1 MEYFLQSI
9 RTVSYWKYALWS
21 ADSVKTFFAV
31 IGGGWAIIG
40 LLEFLH
46 IYERQQFPK
55 STIWILVVIAIFCVL
70 ITRRPASRIFYKV
83 PGRDLKIEVR
93 VASLFG
99 TRGQKVISTNTTF
112 DTDIAGGII
121 SAQSVQGQFTNH
133 YYGQNIEKLN
143 EEIEHGL
150 GGRPYVTVEKERGKH
165 RQYPIGTTVKLKVGT
180 DQFYW
185 VAMADMNYYNT
196 AETSLDKVLAALDG
210 LWNYIA
216 TQGEMDDVVLP
227 LIGTGR
233 GRLDVGRMRMI
244 AHIAQSFVK
253 ASTGR
258 IFTNKLVIV
267 IRTKDVENFGINL
280 FAVRDLL
287 SHYLG

>member
-9 RTVSYWKYALWS
+9 RTISYWKYALWS
-21 ADSVKTFFAV
+21 VDAVKTFFAV

-40 LLEFLH
+40 LFEFLH

-55 STIWILVVIAIFCVL
+55 STIWVLVAIGIFCVL
-70 ITRRPASRIFYKV
+70 ITRRPASQIFYKV
-83 PGRDLKIEVR
+83 PGRDIKIEVR

-99 TRGQKVISTNTTF
+99 VRGQKVISTNTTF
-112 DTDIAGGII
+112 DTDVAGGII
-121 SAQSVQGQFTNH
+121 SALSVQGQFTNR
-133 YYGQNIEKLN
+133 YYSQNIDKLN
-143 EEIEHGL
+143 EEIERGL
-150 GGRPYVTVEKERGKH
+150 EGMTYRDIGKEKGKR
-165 RQYPIGTTVKLKVGT
+165 RQYPIGTTVKLQVGA
-180 DQFYW
+180 DRFYW
-185 VAMADMNYYNT
+185 VAMADMNYHNT
-196 AETSLDKVLAALDG
+196 AETSLDMILTALDR
-210 LWNYIA
+210 LWDYIA
-216 TQGEMDDVVLP
+216 RQGEMDDVVLP

-258 IFTNKLVIV
+258 TFTNKLVIV
-267 IRTKDVENFGINL
+267 IRAKDVENFGINL

-287 SHYLG
+287 GHYLG